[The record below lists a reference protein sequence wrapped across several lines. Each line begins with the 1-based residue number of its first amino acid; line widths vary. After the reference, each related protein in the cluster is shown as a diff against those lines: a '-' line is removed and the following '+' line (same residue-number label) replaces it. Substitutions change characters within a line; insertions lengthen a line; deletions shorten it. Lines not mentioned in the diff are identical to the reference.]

1 MTISPVLFALLGFL
15 LTALLALLA
24 GGVAWGR
31 VQAVLEQLRSDYRDL
46 REELRRGAVDGA
58 ELAVQRQ
65 RLADHDAEIKSTR
78 DRLHKI
84 ESHAARLDAE
94 LAAVRSTA
102 ERAHDDARAA
112 ASATHHPH
120 P

>member
-1 MTISPVLFALLGFL
+1 MTFSPVIFALLGFL
-15 LTALLALLA
+15 LTAVLSLLA

-31 VQAVLEQLRSDYRDL
+31 VQAVLDQLRTDYRDL
-46 REELRRGAVDGA
+46 REELRRSAVDGA

-78 DRLHKI
+78 DRLHKL

-94 LAAVRSTA
+94 LTSVRSTA
-102 ERAHDDARAA
+102 ERAQDDARAA
-112 ASATHHPH
+112 AHHHPH
-120 P
+120 T